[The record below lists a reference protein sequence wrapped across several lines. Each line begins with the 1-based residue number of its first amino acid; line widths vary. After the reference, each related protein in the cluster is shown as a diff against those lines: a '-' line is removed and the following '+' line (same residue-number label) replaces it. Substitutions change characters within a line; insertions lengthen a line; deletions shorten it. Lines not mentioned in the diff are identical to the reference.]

1 MSCITEINKRTLER
15 IREAVD
21 WLSQPVRILIDE
33 GEIHVALSV
42 SVGEPAHYGEHHTSE
57 PDSVVE
63 FVEALVPHYAEFMSI
78 TFKEQNVVDEI
89 AIASRDD
96 CLVIHNTMGAPS
108 INICTLLEVL
118 EIDKNTTSRT
128 FRRIARGE
136 ERQICLTRPREEWML
151 SQNRANAR

>member
-1 MSCITEINKRTLER
+1 MESIERTLECVE
-15 IREAVD
+15 EAAD
-21 WLSQPVRILIDE
+21 WLSQPVRILIGE

-42 SVGEPAHYGEHHTSE
+42 SIGDPAHYGEHHTSE

-96 CLVIHNTMGAPS
+96 CLVIHSMRGAPS
-108 INICTLLEVL
+108 LDICTLMEVL
-118 EIDKNTTSRT
+118 EVDKTTASRA
-128 FRRIARGE
+128 FRRIAQKQVE
-136 ERQICLTRPREEWML
+136 QICLTCPREEWML
-151 SQNRANAR
+151 SQNRA

>member
-1 MSCITEINKRTLER
+1 MESIERTLER
-15 IREAVD
+15 IKEAVD

-33 GEIHVALSV
+33 GEIHVALSL
-42 SVGEPAHYGEHHTSE
+42 SVGEPAHYVEHHASE

-96 CLVIHNTMGAPS
+96 CLVIHSTMGAPS
-108 INICTLLEVL
+108 IDICTLMEVL
-118 EIDKNTTSRT
+118 EVDKTTASRT
-128 FRRIARGE
+128 FRRIAQKQVE
-136 ERQICLTRPREEWML
+136 QICLTRPREEWML
-151 SQNRANAR
+151 SQNRA